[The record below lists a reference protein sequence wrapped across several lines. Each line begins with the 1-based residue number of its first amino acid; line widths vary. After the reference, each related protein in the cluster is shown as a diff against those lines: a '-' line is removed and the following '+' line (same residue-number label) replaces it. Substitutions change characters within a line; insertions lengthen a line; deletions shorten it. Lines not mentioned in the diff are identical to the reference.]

1 MCIRDSHHGGESAEP
16 IWGEDEETLWFP
28 SEDEMAEMIEAAREA
43 RAKRVELVARRRAT
57 MATEVSEK
65 EDGSYLVR

>member
-1 MCIRDSHHGGESAEP
+1 
-16 IWGEDEETLWFP
+16 
-28 SEDEMAEMIEAAREA
+28 MAEMIEAAREA

>member
-1 MCIRDSHHGGESAEP
+1 MYKRQDHHGGESAEP